1 MKKKKRRIGE
11 GAVALAACVAILLLA
26 WGVAMAA
33 VMAFAAAWDG
43 EPMQELSEEQM
54 AIAAETMREMKGE

>member
-11 GAVALAACVAILLLA
+11 SVVALAACAAILLVA

-33 VMAFAAAWDG
+33 VMAFATAWDG
-43 EPMQELSEEQM
+43 EPMQELSEAQM